1 MNLKQLSITS
11 LLAAKRLPLVIFII
25 SASCVANAGPADNA
39 QRESE
44 ALTERIKQGDDDK
57 ERWARISLYSDSE
70 AAEELVM
77 PLVKSA
83 DLTMRLDPVRGYL
96 EFSTGSIRQA
106 YAIATPRDTKR
117 TVCPKYNLRVIDAS
131 AKHAVLRRVCNE
143 YEFRPN
149 RFASSVDYFIYDAE
163 TATMR
168 MIWHN
173 EATKKGSPLPVAKPV
188 PMVRVLPNGYQFDW
202 KSQAS
207 SNSEGPTEI
216 HTSYVRKTIDGARNL
231 ICTDNT
237 APKGDGNEAGYCEGE
252 RPPLVKR

>member
-1 MNLKQLSITS
+1 MYLS
-11 LLAAKRLPLVIFII
+11 KRLLLVIFMT
-25 SASCVANAGPADNA
+25 SVPCVAFAGPADNA

-44 ALTERIKQGDDDK
+44 ALTERIKQGDDGK
-57 ERWARISLYSDSE
+57 ERWTRISLYSDSE

-83 DLTMRLDPVRGYL
+83 ELTMKLDPVRGYL
-96 EFSTGSIRQA
+96 EFSTVGIRQA

-149 RFASSVDYFIYDAE
+149 RFVSSVDYFIYDAE

-202 KSQAS
+202 KSQAP

-237 APKGDGNEAGYCEGE
+237 APKGDGTEAGYCEGE